1 MMAVIALTMA
11 LTPLMIILN
20 EKLILPGVGIEES
33 ADQKEP
39 DRIGEKNPVIIAG
52 FGRYGNIVGRFLKAN
67 GIVPTVLEV
76 DSDRVELLR
85 KLGLKAYY
93 GDATRV
99 DMLKSAGAD
108 AARLIIIALDSPEK
122 CLELVET
129 VKKHFQHLHILVR
142 AQDRYDAYE
151 LMDAGV
157 LHFYRETF
165 DSSLRMGVDALRLL
179 GRRSY
184 QAHRAANIFRKHD
197 DRALKHLSAIR
208 DDHKQYINLA
218 REKIE
223 ELEKFIEADIQNRNL
238 DRDAGWDVESL
249 KGEFKTR

>member
-1 MMAVIALTMA
+1 M
-11 LTPLMIILN
+11 
-20 EKLILPGVGIEES
+20 
-33 ADQKEP
+33 
-39 DRIGEKNPVIIAG
+39 
-52 FGRYGNIVGRFLKAN
+52 
-67 GIVPTVLEV
+67 LEI

-93 GDATRV
+93 GDATRE
-99 DMLKSAGAD
+99 DLLKAAGAD
-108 AARLIIIALDSPEK
+108 AAKLIIIALDSPEK

-129 VKKHFQHLHILVR
+129 VKKHFQHLHVLVR
-142 AQDRYDAYE
+142 AQDRFDAYE

-157 LHFYRETF
+157 LHLYRETF
-165 DSSLRMGVDALRLL
+165 DSSLRMGIDALQLL

-184 QAHRAANIFRKHD
+184 QAHRAAMIFRKHD

-249 KGEFKTR
+249 KEEFKSF